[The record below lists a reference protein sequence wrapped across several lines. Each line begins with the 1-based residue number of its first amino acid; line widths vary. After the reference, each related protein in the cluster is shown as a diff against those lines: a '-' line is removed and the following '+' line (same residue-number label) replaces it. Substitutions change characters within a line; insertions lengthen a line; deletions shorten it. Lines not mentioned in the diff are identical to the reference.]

1 MNSQNTSSFQA
12 WSMWA
17 VAMSFFAYQF
27 IMRLFPGLVMHDVL
41 REYQVDAT
49 SFGVLSSMYYFG
61 YAGMQIP
68 IAILLDRF
76 GPRVVITIS
85 SALCAAATLLFVS
98 ANSWSVLLLARFLIG
113 VGSTAGFLGT
123 SKVIS
128 MVFPEHQYSKMVGL
142 TFSFGLMGAVFGGKP
157 VGMLVTNYSWQSVG
171 AMIAVFGFLCTA
183 LVWFIVKPSM
193 KNSHADNY
201 SVFDSLK
208 TIFKNPFVLSLALAN
223 LLMVGS
229 LEGLADVWGVP
240 FFMKMFTFEK
250 ADAAFVISFVFFGML
265 FGGPL
270 LVSIA
275 NRISNDYIVA
285 SACGF
290 CIALLFAV
298 LLGGLFNFSYVSLCC
313 LLFFVGI
320 FGCYQVI
327 VLCIGSKLA
336 KPEHKGI
343 TVAFLNSVNMFGG
356 SFFHLVI
363 GTLLDFVWDG
373 ADATL
378 DGAKVYS
385 AIDYKW
391 ALSSVPLCALL
402 GGVLVL
408 LIGYLGRSKGL
419 RTEQRS

>member
-1 MNSQNTSSFQA
+1 MNSQNTNSFQA

-17 VAMSFFAYQF
+17 VAMFFFAYQF
-27 IMRLFPGLVMHDVL
+27 IMRLFPGLVMNDIL

-76 GPRVVITIS
+76 GPRTVITIAA
-85 SALCAAATLLFVS
+85 ALCSAATLLFVG
-98 ANSWSVLLLARFLIG
+98 AHSWSVLLLARFLIG

-128 MVFPEHQYSKMVGL
+128 MVFPENQYSRMVGL
-142 TFSFGLMGAVFGGKP
+142 TFSFGLLGAVFGGKP
-157 VGMLVTNYSWQSVG
+157 VGVLVTNYSWQSVG
-171 AMIAVFGFLCTA
+171 AIIAIFGFLCTA
-183 LVWFIVKPSM
+183 LVWFVVKPSK
-193 KNSHADNY
+193 KNLHSENY
-201 SVFDSLK
+201 SVFESLK
-208 TIFKNPFVLSLALAN
+208 TIFKNPLVLSLALAN

-240 FFMKMFTFEK
+240 FFMKMFAFEK
-250 ADAAFVISFVFFGML
+250 AEAAFVISFIFFGML

-275 NRISNDYIVA
+275 NRISNDYVVA
-285 SACGF
+285 SACGI
-290 CIALLFAV
+290 CITLLFAV
-298 LLGGLFNFSYVSLCC
+298 LLGGVFELSYPLLCS
-313 LLFFVGI
+313 LLFLVGI

-327 VLCIGSKLA
+327 ILCIGSKLA

-343 TVAFLNSVNMFGG
+343 TVAFLNSINMFGG

-363 GTLLDFVWDG
+363 GSLLDFVWTGDVLNG
-373 ADATL
+373 V
-378 DGAKVYS
+378 KNYS
-385 AIDYKW
+385 TVDYKW
-391 ALSSVPLCALL
+391 ALSSVPFCALV
-402 GGVLVL
+402 GGILVL
-408 LIGYLGRSKGL
+408 LIGYFTRRQSI
-419 RTEQRS
+419 S